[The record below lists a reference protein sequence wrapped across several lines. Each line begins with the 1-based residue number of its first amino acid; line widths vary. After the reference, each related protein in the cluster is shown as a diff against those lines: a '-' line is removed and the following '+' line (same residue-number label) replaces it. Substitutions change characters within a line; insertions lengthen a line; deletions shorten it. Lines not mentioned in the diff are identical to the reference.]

1 MGPSKT
7 AIRVMLVDDHEMM
20 LWGLGKLI
28 ESENPRM
35 EVVGTAKSGGEA
47 LAKVEHLRPD
57 IVLLDLDLDGQS
69 ALDFLPDMLANAV
82 SRVLILTGSREPST
96 LDLAIVRGARGV
108 LHKDA
113 AVNLVLKA
121 IEKINA
127 GELWIDRET
136 LGRVFGGF
144 MNPTAARK
152 SELDP
157 EAKKIA
163 NLTNRERNVISTVV
177 EGNGSLNKI
186 LASQLFISEHTM
198 RNHLTSI
205 YQKLGVSNR
214 LELYVYALKHGLKN
228 LPVN

>member
-1 MGPSKT
+1 MGMSQT

-28 ESENPRM
+28 EGENPRM

-57 IVLLDLDLDGQS
+57 IVVLDLDLDGKS
-69 ALDFLPDMLANAV
+69 SLDLLPDILSNAE
-82 SRVLILTGSREPST
+82 SRVLILTGSRESAA

-127 GELWIDRET
+127 GELWLDRET

-144 MNPTAARK
+144 MDTSTARK
-152 SELDP
+152 PKPDP
-157 EAKKIA
+157 EEKKIA
-163 NLTNRERNVISTVV
+163 RLTVRERNVIRTVV
-177 EGNGSLNKI
+177 EGNGTLNKT

-205 YQKLGVSNR
+205 YQKLGLSNR
-214 LELYVYALKHGLKN
+214 LELYVYALRHGLQN
-228 LPVN
+228 LSAN

>member
-1 MGPSKT
+1 MEPPKT

-28 ESENPRM
+28 EGERPRM
-35 EVVGTAKSGGEA
+35 EVVGTAKSGREA

-57 IVLLDLDLDGQS
+57 VVLLDLDLDGKS
-69 ALDFLPDMLANAV
+69 ALDLLPDLLSNAV
-82 SRVLILTGSREPST
+82 SRVLILTGSRESAT
-96 LDLAIVRGARGV
+96 LDMAIVRGARGV

-121 IEKINA
+121 IEKIDA
-127 GELWIDRET
+127 GELWLERET

-144 MNPTAARK
+144 MDSTSARK
-152 SELDP
+152 PKPDP
-157 EAKKIA
+157 EEEKIA
-163 NLTNRERNVISTVV
+163 RLTSRERNVIRTVV
-177 EGNGSLNKI
+177 DGNGTLNRT

-205 YQKLGVSNR
+205 YQKLGLSNR
-214 LELYVYALKHGLKN
+214 LELYVYALRHGLQN
-228 LPVN
+228 LPIN